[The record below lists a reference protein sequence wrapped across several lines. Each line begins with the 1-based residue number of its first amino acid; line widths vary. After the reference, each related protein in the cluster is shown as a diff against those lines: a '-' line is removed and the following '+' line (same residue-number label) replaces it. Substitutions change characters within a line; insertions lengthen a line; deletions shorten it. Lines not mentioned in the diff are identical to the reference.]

1 MLEWAN
7 PAGHPPVSQPETAL
21 EKSEKPDRAQKR
33 DMLKQNLL
41 ALIQQNG
48 EGVRL
53 PSERELSERLGVAR
67 ETLRR
72 SLRELEKDGL
82 LQRKQGAGTFVS
94 GQALV
99 KQFQLISF
107 SEDMRER
114 GLTPSS
120 EVLSTR
126 TIRAGAKLAHKL
138 KIVPGAYAIELR
150 RLRYANDEPM
160 ALETVFLVQEAL
172 PGFDASLLSTHS
184 LYELIERNY
193 NLHIKSATQQIH
205 ATVLA
210 EEEADLLD
218 VAPFSPA
225 LLVERQV
232 TASNGRI
239 FEYGKSLYRA
249 DRYRF
254 EVSMLRPA
262 PREAGSDD
270 ER

>member
-1 MLEWAN
+1 MLVT
-7 PAGHPPVSQPETAL
+7 GQPSPWEKHL
-21 EKSEKPDRAQKR
+21 EKAEKPDRAQKR
-33 DMLKQNLL
+33 DLLKQNLL
-41 ALIQQNG
+41 TLIQQNG

-126 TIRAGAKLAHKL
+126 VIRVGAKLAQKL
-138 KIVPGAYAIELR
+138 KMVPGANAIEIR
-150 RLRYANDEPM
+150 RLRFANDEPM
-160 ALETVFLVQEAL
+160 ALETVFLVQDAL
-172 PGFDASLLSTHS
+172 PNFDPSLLATHS

-205 ATVLA
+205 ATVLN
-210 EEEADLLD
+210 EDEADLLD

-232 TASNGRI
+232 TTSNGKI

-254 EVSMLRPA
+254 EVSVLRPA
-262 PREAGSDD
+262 QDGASDD
-270 ER
+270 GIA

>member
-1 MLEWAN
+1 M
-7 PAGHPPVSQPETAL
+7 
-21 EKSEKPDRAQKR
+21 EKPEKLDRAQKR
-33 DMLKQNLL
+33 DILKQNLL
-41 ALIQQNG
+41 HLIQQNG

-53 PSERELSERLGVAR
+53 PSERELSEKLGVAR

-72 SLRELEKDGL
+72 SLQELEKDGL

-94 GQALV
+94 GQAWF

-120 EVLSTR
+120 EMLSTR
-126 TIRAGAKLAHKL
+126 VIRAGAKLAQKL
-138 KIVPGAYAIELR
+138 KIVPGAESFEIR
-150 RLRYANDEPM
+150 RLRLANGEPM
-160 ALETVFLVQEAL
+160 ALETVFLVKDKLPNFDPAL
-172 PGFDASLLSTHS
+172 LATHS

-193 NLHIKSATQQIH
+193 NLRIKSATQQIH
-205 ATVLA
+205 ATVLD
-210 EEEADLLD
+210 EDEADLLD

-232 TASNGRI
+232 LTSTGDI
-239 FEYGKSLYRA
+239 FEFGKSLYRA

-254 EVSMLRPA
+254 EVSVLRPA
-262 PREAGSDD
+262 NTTAAPVNEDEEA
-270 ER
+270 

>member
-1 MLEWAN
+1 MLDK
-7 PAGHPPVSQPETAL
+7 VD
-21 EKSEKPDRAQKR
+21 KPDRAQKR
-33 DMLKQNLL
+33 DMLKQSLL
-41 ALIQQNG
+41 GMIQQNG
-48 EGVRL
+48 EGGRL

-72 SLRELEKDGL
+72 SLRELEKEGL

-126 TIRAGAKLAHKL
+126 VVRAGAKLAHKL
-138 KIVPGAYAIELR
+138 RIIPGANAIELR
-150 RLRYANDEPM
+150 RLRFANDEPM
-160 ALETVFLVQEAL
+160 ALETVFLVQDAL
-172 PGFDASLLSTHS
+172 PDFDASQLATHS
-184 LYELIERNY
+184 LYELIEHRY
-193 NLHIKSATQQIH
+193 SLTIKSATQQIH
-205 ATVLA
+205 ATVLS
-210 EEEADLLD
+210 EDEADLLD

-232 TASNGRI
+232 TASNGKI

-254 EVSMLRPA
+254 EVDMLRPVA
-262 PREAGSDD
+262 PDSSRDD
-270 ER
+270 AA